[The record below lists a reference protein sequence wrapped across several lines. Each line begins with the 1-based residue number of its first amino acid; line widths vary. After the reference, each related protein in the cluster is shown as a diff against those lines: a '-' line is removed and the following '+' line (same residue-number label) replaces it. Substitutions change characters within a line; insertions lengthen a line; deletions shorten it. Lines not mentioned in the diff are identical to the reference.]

1 MKIWQTSQCIC
12 VSFWL
17 NTSSHTGNNHNQ
29 WHLIHVMTCCNCFVF
44 LKIKNHIL
52 LQLPLVSSTTVHYFL
67 HFSECLSP
75 RDIYITMFAF
85 ISSLEEK
92 KNPFTLWLWAT
103 DTKADSCYWGFKS
116 PKTLSAV
123 KLNAAA
129 LSTKTSCY
137 KSSSILKHMLRSEE
151 TVNAL
156 KQWTNN
162 NTTFCTAFAEEVPH
176 FSSLPRKKKT
186 ATKEKENELMNEWIY
201 IAPFIHRMQQSAVQF
216 SRTKAPRT
224 QSLQLVGQNIPL

>member
-1 MKIWQTSQCIC
+1 M
-12 VSFWL
+12 
-17 NTSSHTGNNHNQ
+17 
-29 WHLIHVMTCCNCFVF
+29 
-44 LKIKNHIL
+44 

-75 RDIYITMFAF
+75 LDIYITMFAF

-92 KNPFTLWLWAT
+92 KRNSFTLWLWAT

-162 NTTFCTAFAEEVPH
+162 NTTFCTAYLLKKCHTFAPCQG
-176 FSSLPRKKKT
+176 KKKQRQR
-186 ATKEKENELMNEWIY
+186 KRRMNLWMNE
-201 IAPFIHRMQQSAVQF
+201 FI
-216 SRTKAPRT
+216 
-224 QSLQLVGQNIPL
+224 